1 MAKGNPT
8 KRCDWKP
15 PPGCGMV
22 GGMKTKPSDRRHEA
36 ALLRFRVVNYI
47 ADRQREGICLAQA
60 LREAST
66 RPWPDESGNYF
77 ACRTIEDW
85 WYVHAKGGFPALVD
99 APRRDNGN
107 FRVIDAPTGQWIIE
121 QVSQSPKIHLSVLYT
136 HWQSLDRQLPSLRS
150 VYRYL
155 RRHGY
160 DKARLRAGRLE
171 SGPTHAFEAPM
182 PNDLWMVDFSPGP
195 TIRENGAALSTQL
208 CVLIDDCS
216 RLIPFGAYYRRA
228 DTESFH
234 HALKQAVLRRGLPK
248 ALYTDQGKPFVSHHT
263 RIVCA
268 SLGIRL
274 LHAKPYHAWSKGKV
288 ERLIQ
293 TIQAGFEAAL
303 LLPDQQAASLDELN
317 DKFSKWIQ
325 TVYHQRIHSATRM
338 SPEAR
343 FQKATQYLRRLPA
356 DVDIETLFYTRLDR
370 TVRKDGTVRLD
381 GQLYEAPLSLRTLTV
396 QLRFDPFSRCRIEV
410 WYQDKFIALAKRVN
424 LNLNHEL
431 GGSNAYEH

>member
-1 MAKGNPT
+1 M
-8 KRCDWKP
+8 D
-15 PPGCGMV
+15 CGKV
-22 GGMKTKPSDRRHEA
+22 GGMNKKPLDRRHEV
-36 ALLRFRVVNYI
+36 ALLRFRVINYV

-60 LREAST
+60 LREASA

-77 ACRTIEDW
+77 AFRTIEDW
-85 WYVHAKGGFPALVD
+85 WYIHAKGGFPALVD
-99 APRRDNGN
+99 MPRQDNGN
-107 FRVIDAPTGQWIIE
+107 FRVIDEETGKWIIE
-121 QVSQSPKIHLSVLYT
+121 QVSQNPKIYLSVLYT
-136 HWQSLDRQLPSLRS
+136 HWQNLDRKLPSLRS

-155 RRHGY
+155 HRHGY

-195 TIRENGAALSTQL
+195 TIRENGSALTTQL

-216 RLIPFGAYYRRA
+216 RLIPFAGYYRRA

-234 HALKQAVLRRGLPK
+234 HALKEAVLRRGIPK
-248 ALYTDQGKPFVSHHT
+248 ALYTDQGKPFVNYHT

-303 LLPDQQAASLDELN
+303 SIPGQQAAGLDDLN
-317 DKFSKWIQ
+317 RKLSKWIQ

-343 FQKATQYLRRLPA
+343 FQRSAHLLRRLPP
-356 DVDIETLFYTRLDR
+356 DVDVEKLFYIHLDR

-381 GQLYEAPLSLRTLTV
+381 GKLYEAPLAYRALSV
-396 QLRFDPFSRCRIEV
+396 QLRFDPFARRQIEI
-410 WYQDKFIALAKRVN
+410 WYQGKFIALAKPVN

>member
-1 MAKGNPT
+1 ML
-8 KRCDWKP
+8 
-15 PPGCGMV
+15 
-22 GGMKTKPSDRRHEA
+22 GGMQTKPSDRRHDV
-36 ALLRFRVVNYI
+36 ALLRFRVVNYV

-77 ACRTIEDW
+77 AFRTIEDW

-107 FRVIDAPTGQWIIE
+107 FRVIDTLTGQWLIE
-121 QVSQSPKIHLSVLYT
+121 QISQNPKIHLSVLYL
-136 HWQSLDRQLPSLRS
+136 HWQNLGRQLPSLRS

-171 SGPTHAFEAPM
+171 SGPMHAFEAPA

-195 TIRENGAALSTQL
+195 TIRENGAAQQTQL
-208 CVLIDDCS
+208 CLLVDDCS

-263 RIVCA
+263 HIVCA
-268 SLGIRL
+268 SLSIRL

-293 TIQAGFEAAL
+293 TIQNGFEAAL

-317 DKFSKWIQ
+317 AKFSKWIQ
-325 TVYHQRIHSATRM
+325 AVYHQRIHSATQM

-343 FQKATQYLRRLPA
+343 FQQAAQHLRRLAA
-356 DVDIETLFYTRLDR
+356 DVDIEKLFYTRLDR

-381 GQLYEAPLSLRTLTV
+381 GKLYEAPISHRALTI
-396 QLRFDPFSRCRIEV
+396 QLRFDPFLRCRMEV
-410 WYQDKFIALAKRVN
+410 WYQGKFIALAKLVN
-424 LNLNHEL
+424 LNLNYEI

>member
-1 MAKGNPT
+1 M
-8 KRCDWKP
+8 D
-15 PPGCGMV
+15 V
-22 GGMKTKPSDRRHEA
+22 
-36 ALLRFRVVNYI
+36 
-47 ADRQREGICLAQA
+47 
-60 LREAST
+60 
-66 RPWPDESGNYF
+66 
-77 ACRTIEDW
+77 
-85 WYVHAKGGFPALVD
+85 
-99 APRRDNGN
+99 PRRDNGN

-136 HWQSLDRQLPSLRS
+136 HWQNLDRKLPSLRS

-195 TIRENGAALSTQL
+195 TIRENGSALSTQL

-216 RLIPFGAYYRRA
+216 RLIPFGGYYHRA

-268 SLGIRL
+268 SIGIRL

-303 LLPDQQAASLDELN
+303 LLPNQQAGSLDELN

-325 TVYHQRIHSATRM
+325 AVYHQRIHSATRM

-343 FQKATQYLRRLPA
+343 FQQAAQHLRRLPA

-396 QLRFDPFSRCRIEV
+396 QLRFDPFSRRRIEV

>member
-8 KRCDWKP
+8 KRCDRKP
-15 PPGCGMV
+15 LPGCGMV
-22 GGMKTKPSDRRHEA
+22 GGMQTKPSDRRHEV

-136 HWQSLDRQLPSLRS
+136 HWQNLDRQLPSLRS

-195 TIRENGAALSTQL
+195 TIRENGSALSTQL

-216 RLIPFGAYYRRA
+216 RLIPFGGYYRRA
-228 DTESFH
+228 DTEKVPSRLQAGRAQARITQG
-234 HALKQAVLRRGLPK
+234 ALHRSGQALRQSSYPHCLRQSWYPAFARQTLSC
-248 ALYTDQGKPFVSHHT
+248 LEQGKSRTPDPNDSS
-263 RIVCA
+263 RLRGRLA
-268 SLGIRL
+268 S
-274 LHAKPYHAWSKGKV
+274 
-288 ERLIQ
+288 
-293 TIQAGFEAAL
+293 AG
-303 LLPDQQAASLDELN
+303 PTGRQ
-317 DKFSKWIQ
+317 
-325 TVYHQRIHSATRM
+325 
-338 SPEAR
+338 P
-343 FQKATQYLRRLPA
+343 
-356 DVDIETLFYTRLDR
+356 
-370 TVRKDGTVRLD
+370 G
-381 GQLYEAPLSLRTLTV
+381 
-396 QLRFDPFSRCRIEV
+396 
-410 WYQDKFIALAKRVN
+410 
-424 LNLNHEL
+424 
-431 GGSNAYEH
+431 

>member
-1 MAKGNPT
+1 
-8 KRCDWKP
+8 
-15 PPGCGMV
+15 MV
-22 GGMKTKPSDRRHEA
+22 GGMQTKPSDRRHEV
-36 ALLRFRVVNYI
+36 ALLRFRVVNYV

-77 ACRTIEDW
+77 AWRTIEDW

-107 FRVIDAPTGQWIIE
+107 FRVIDASTGQWLIE

-136 HWQSLDRQLPSLRS
+136 HWQNLDRQLPSLRS

-171 SGPTHAFEAPM
+171 SGPTHAFEAPR

-195 TIRENGAALSTQL
+195 TIRENSSALSTQL

-228 DTESFH
+228 DTEAFH

-263 RIVCA
+263 HIVCA
-268 SLGIRL
+268 SIGIRL

-303 LLPDQQAASLDELN
+303 LLPGQQAASLDELN
-317 DKFSKWIQ
+317 AKLSKWIQ
-325 TVYHQRIHSATRM
+325 TIYHQRLHSATRM

-343 FQKATQYLRRLPA
+343 FQQAAQHLRRLQA

-381 GQLYEAPLSLRTLTV
+381 GQLYEVPLSYRALTV

-410 WYQDKFIALAKRVN
+410 WYQDTFIALAKRVN

>member
-1 MAKGNPT
+1 
-8 KRCDWKP
+8 
-15 PPGCGMV
+15 MV
-22 GGMKTKPSDRRHEA
+22 GGMKTKPSDRRHEV
-36 ALLRFRVVNYI
+36 ALLRFRVVNYV

-60 LREAST
+60 LREASA

-99 APRRDNGN
+99 APRSDNGD
-107 FRVIDAPTGQWIIE
+107 FRVIDVSTGQWLIE
-121 QVSQSPKIHLSVLYT
+121 QIGQNPKTHVSVLYA
-136 HWQSLDRQLPSLRS
+136 HWQNLGRPLPSLRS

-171 SGPTHAFEAPM
+171 SGPTRPFEAPV

-195 TIRENGAALSTQL
+195 TIKENGLTLSTQL

-216 RLIPFGAYYRRA
+216 RLIPFAAYYRRA
-228 DTESFH
+228 DTEAFH
-234 HALKQAVLRRGLPK
+234 HALKQAVLRRGVPK
-248 ALYTDQGKPFVSHHT
+248 ALYTDQGKPFVNHHS

-268 SLGIRL
+268 NLGLRL

-293 TIQAGFEAAL
+293 TIQNGFETAL
-303 LLPDQQAASLDELN
+303 RLPDQQAAGLDDLN

-325 TVYHQRIHSATRM
+325 TAYHQRIHSATHM

-343 FQKATQYLRRLPA
+343 FQKAAHHLRRLPP
-356 DVDIETLFYTRLDR
+356 DVDIEPLFYTRLDR

-381 GQLYEAPLSLRTLTV
+381 TKLYEAPLSLRTLTV
-396 QLRFDPFSRCRIEV
+396 QLRFDPFTRQRMEI
-410 WYQDKFIALAKRVN
+410 WHQGKFIALAKLVN
-424 LNLNHEL
+424 LNLNHEI
-431 GGSNAYEH
+431 GGGNAYER